1 MNNNC
6 ELNNFQ
12 LILNFI
18 QKREEFKMLKKS
30 SELNQTINRIRMITA
45 LDKTYGLKFNQDTLY
60 FINDKDLTS
69 FDFPDNLQFN
79 HFDTDKSQLP
89 AMLCDQLP

>member
-60 FINDKDLTS
+60 FINDKD
-69 FDFPDNLQFN
+69 
-79 HFDTDKSQLP
+79 
-89 AMLCDQLP
+89 